1 MTGIETRH
9 VDPSNA
15 EQAKAWDGDEGAYWA
30 RHADLFEESTSRYDR
45 RMLDAV
51 GLTAT
56 SQVIDVGCG
65 SGDTT
70 RAAAVV
76 APDGSVLA
84 VDLSRE
90 LVDAAR
96 RRAARAGIGNARFE
110 VGDAQVYPFEP
121 GAADAVISKTG
132 AMFFGDPVEAFGN
145 LARAL
150 RPGGRMAL
158 LVWQTAAEN
167 EWFLEISTA
176 LAGGRD
182 RPAPPPD
189 APGPFSLSD
198 PDRARALLTAAGFED
213 VAFEG
218 IREPM
223 GFGRDAE
230 AAYDFIVGLLGWML
244 EGLDDADRA
253 EALGALRASLA
264 AHETEAGVV
273 FGSAM
278 WLVTAVRP

>member
-15 EQAKAWDGDEGAYWA
+15 EQARAWDGDEGAYWA
-30 RHADLFEESTSRYDR
+30 RQADLFEESTSRYDQ

-51 GLTAT
+51 RLTAT

-65 SGDTT
+65 SGDTA
-70 RAAAVV
+70 RAAAVA
-76 APDGSVLA
+76 APDGSVLG

-90 LVDAAR
+90 LVDTAR
-96 RRAARAGIGNARFE
+96 RRAERAGIGNARFE

-132 AMFFGDPVEAFGN
+132 AMFFGDPVAAFGN

-150 RPGGRMAL
+150 RAGGRLAL
-158 LVWQTAAEN
+158 LVWQAAAEN

-198 PDRARALLTAAGFED
+198 SDRARARLTAAGFQD

-218 IREPM
+218 LREPM
-223 GFGRDAE
+223 GFGPDVD

-244 EGLDDADRA
+244 DGLDDADRDD
-253 EALGALRASLA
+253 ALGALRTTLA
-264 AHETEAGVV
+264 AHETDVGVM

>member
-15 EQAKAWDGDEGAYWA
+15 EQARAWDGDEGAYWA
-30 RHADLFEESTSRYDR
+30 RQADLFEESTSRYDQ

-51 GLTAT
+51 RLTAT
-56 SQVIDVGCG
+56 SRVIDVGCG
-65 SGDTT
+65 SGDTA
-70 RAAAVV
+70 RAAAIA
-76 APDGSVLA
+76 APDGSVLG

-90 LVDAAR
+90 LVDTAR
-96 RRAARAGIGNARFE
+96 RRAERAGIGNARFE
-110 VGDAQVYPFEP
+110 VGDAQVYPFAP
-121 GAADAVISKTG
+121 DAADAVISKTG
-132 AMFFGDPVEAFGN
+132 AMFFGDPVAAFGN

-150 RPGGRMAL
+150 RPDGRLAL
-158 LVWQTAAEN
+158 LVWQAAAEN

-198 PDRARALLTAAGFED
+198 PDRARARLTAAGFQD

-218 IREPM
+218 LREPM
-223 GFGRDAE
+223 GFGPDSD

-244 EGLDDADRA
+244 DGLDDAGRA
-253 EALGALRASLA
+253 DALGALRTTLG
-264 AHETEAGVV
+264 AHKTDSGVE